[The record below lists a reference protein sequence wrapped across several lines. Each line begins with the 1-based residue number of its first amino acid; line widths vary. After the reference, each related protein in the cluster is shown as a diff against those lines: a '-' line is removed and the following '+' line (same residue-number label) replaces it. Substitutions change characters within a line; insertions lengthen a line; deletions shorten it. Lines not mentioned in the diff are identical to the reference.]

1 MSHATNS
8 SRLFDAINVEDQQ
21 KKQGQRRER
30 TKLDLP
36 NELIVL
42 ILEQF
47 DNVDTDELHSPM
59 RHKTSPIHFHF
70 RRNFLYDCRL
80 ERIIDRL
87 IGQIFPRIHHRVPSL
102 TVSID
107 LIDRVLRDHCPNLID
122 IVQLLSSHA
131 VASSD
136 R

>member
-1 MSHATNS
+1 
-8 SRLFDAINVEDQQ
+8 
-21 KKQGQRRER
+21 
-30 TKLDLP
+30 
-36 NELIVL
+36 VL

-47 DNVDTDELHSPM
+47 DNVGTDELHSSM
-59 RHKTSPIHFHF
+59 RHKTSPIHLHF
-70 RRNFLYDCRL
+70 RRNFLCDRRL

-87 IGQIFPRIHHRVPSL
+87 TGQIFPRIHHRVPSL
-102 TVSID
+102 TVLID